1 MDETTIGGYD
11 VLGTLPASK
20 CFRAFR
26 ASRQAPD
33 GERLGTLYL
42 MTNEV
47 QHPDLFIE
55 TTDAIRAAWPFA
67 VDSDREVILPKA
79 QLWTG
84 RPWFF
89 LPDSVPV
96 ASAARLAGRAAFASL
111 AAQLRWLEQF
121 QPPGGEAH
129 FAHGDVRK
137 ERIALFDENQPL
149 LIAPGWVA
157 ASGYASGQDLS
168 PVRSDD
174 TWHLGKLWIQESDRS
189 FVPEGM
195 ESDPNE
201 AARRLPRAHLAART
215 EERKTPIPAPSPRRV
230 EAPRAVEAPRVQA
243 TPRVPASRPAQQSP
257 FSQQSPFAQPVT
269 QQSPFAQ
276 PSPAAKAPARPPA
289 TRPAAPAQAAHRTP
303 ATPPVQAVPA
313 QAAHRTPAAPPVQAD
328 SPTAAAPALPATPPT
343 LPTSP
348 TRAAAPTRQSPAQ
361 AAQPLPAQPA
371 RPTPIA
377 LPTPIIE
384 PEPAP
389 VAAVPNLSAVSPPP
403 IEAAAEPPPAAASN
417 ARELAKPTPELEPAA
432 AAANVTSL
440 QPAAPL
446 PAPPAAA
453 HRSIKPALLATLA
466 AIVLALVIAMVF
478 FKP

>member
-20 CFRAFR
+20 CFQAFR
-26 ASRQAPD
+26 ARRQASE
-33 GERLGTLYL
+33 GERRGTLYL

-47 QHPDLFIE
+47 HHPDLFIE

-96 ASAARLAGRAAFASL
+96 ASSARLAGRAAFASL

-121 QPPGGEAH
+121 QPPGGEGH

-174 TWHLGKLWIQESDRS
+174 TWHLGKLWIRESDRS

-195 ESDPNE
+195 ESDPSE
-201 AARRLPRAHLAART
+201 VARRLPRAHLPARID
-215 EERKTPIPAPSPRRV
+215 ERETAIPAAAPSRA
-230 EAPRAVEAPRVQA
+230 EAPRPVDAPRKQA
-243 TPRVPASRPAQQSP
+243 TPRAPATRPAQQPSP
-257 FSQQSPFAQPVT
+257 FSQQSPYAQPVV

-276 PSPAAKAPARPPA
+276 QAPPAKAPARTP
-289 TRPAAPAQAAHRTP
+289 TRPAQVAAAQAAAAQATAPMHAAHPTP
-303 ATPPVQAVPA
+303 ATPPVQAVLP
-313 QAAHRTPAAPPVQAD
+313 RT
-328 SPTAAAPALPATPPT
+328 AAPAVQATAPG

-348 TRAAAPTRQSPAQ
+348 TRQAPAQ
-361 AAQPLPAQPA
+361 AAPRLAAQPAQPA
-371 RPTPIA
+371 RPTPVA
-377 LPTPIIE
+377 LPTPSFE

-389 VAAVPNLSAVSPPP
+389 VAAVPHLSAVSTPPTP
-403 IEAAAEPPPAAASN
+403 APAEPAPVAPSKARRPSNPTVVLERPRAA
-417 ARELAKPTPELEPAA
+417 P
-432 AAANVTSL
+432 ANVTSL
-440 QPAAPL
+440 RPAAAPVA
-446 PAPPAAA
+446 APPAATNRA
-453 HRSIKPALLATLA
+453 LKPALIATLVA
-466 AIVLALVIAMVF
+466 VVLALVIAMVF
-478 FKP
+478 FKS